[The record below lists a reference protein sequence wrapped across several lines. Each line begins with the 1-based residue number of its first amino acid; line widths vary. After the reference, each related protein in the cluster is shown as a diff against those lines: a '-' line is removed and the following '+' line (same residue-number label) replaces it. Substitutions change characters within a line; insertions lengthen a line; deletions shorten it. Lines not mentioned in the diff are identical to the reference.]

1 MGRIPGD
8 FPELVESH
16 RSIVDALE
24 KWMGREAG
32 LLLRNHVETVL
43 EFLRKSESDSEF
55 QRVLRK
61 VDERITL
68 FSASE
73 SQVPDCPSGA
83 VTSGGIP
90 SSSTLP
96 LLQVLHEE

>member
-1 MGRIPGD
+1 VGQLGGDVRIRAVMGRISGG

-16 RSIVDALE
+16 RPIVDALE
-24 KWMGREAG
+24 KRLGREAG
-32 LLLRNHVETVL
+32 LLLRNRVETVL

-68 FSASE
+68 FSPSE
-73 SQVPDCPSGA
+73 S
-83 VTSGGIP
+83 
-90 SSSTLP
+90 
-96 LLQVLHEE
+96 